1 MNYAKMYSIYK
12 KLPLIN
18 FITTCALSLVW
29 GIIDALEYITEIGG
43 ELEVGGVFIWLLI
56 GAALGGIVMF
66 FTCVAISPVI
76 LRTDAT
82 LEINNKINN

>member
-1 MNYAKMYSIYK
+1 MYAIYK

-18 FITTCALSLVW
+18 FIATCVLSLAW
-29 GIIDALEYITEIGG
+29 GIIDAYEWITGIG
-43 ELEVGGVFIWLLI
+43 ELEFGGVVIWLLI

-66 FTCVAISPVI
+66 FTCVGISPVI

-82 LEINNKINN
+82 LEINKKINN

>member
-1 MNYAKMYSIYK
+1 MNYKEMYEIYK

-18 FITTCALSLVW
+18 FIATCALSLVW
-29 GIIDALEYITEIGG
+29 GIIDACDWFTGIGEIGF
-43 ELEVGGVFIWLLI
+43 GGVIIWLLI

-66 FTCVAISPVI
+66 FTCVGISPVV
-76 LRTDAT
+76 LRTDTT

>member
-1 MNYAKMYSIYK
+1 MNYKKMYEFYK

-18 FITTCALSLVW
+18 FIATCVLSLAW
-29 GIIDALEYITEIGG
+29 GIIDAFVWITGIG
-43 ELEVGGVFIWLLI
+43 ELEFGAVVIWLLI

-66 FTCVAISPVI
+66 FTSVGISPVI
-76 LRTDAT
+76 LRTDAA